1 MYKSER
7 LVVWQESLVL
17 MRLAYA
23 LCSKLPKQEYDNLTD
38 QLRRSVTSI
47 NLDIAEGS
55 GSENDKDFCLYW
67 YIARKSLYEVVAI
80 LKIVEAMYGI
90 EGQEI
95 KLQTEK
101 VGKILSGL
109 IRKIK
114 S

>member
-1 MYKSER
+1 MYKFEK
-7 LVVWQESLVL
+7 LVVWQESLIL

-23 LCSKLPKQEYDNLTD
+23 LCSKLPKQEYGNLID
-38 QLRRSVTSI
+38 QLRRSATSI
-47 NLDIAEGS
+47 NLNIAEGS
-55 GSENDKDFCLYW
+55 GSENDREFGRYL

-80 LKIVEAMYGI
+80 LKIVEVI
-90 EGQEI
+90 HNINEQEI